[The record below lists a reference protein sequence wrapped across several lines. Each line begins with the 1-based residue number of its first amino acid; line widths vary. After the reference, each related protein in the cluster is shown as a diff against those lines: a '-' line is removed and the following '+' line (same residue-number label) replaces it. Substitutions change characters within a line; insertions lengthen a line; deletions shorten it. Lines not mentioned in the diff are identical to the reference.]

1 MAENEVVCSTIRPT
15 YRLSYDS
22 VAELLLMHVEEE
34 AELYLLAEVAKL
46 RQEWRSA
53 QVITLL
59 DKFGGLLIWLGT
71 QSWPYKCIMMWPL
84 LCQREG
90 K

>member
-1 MAENEVVCSTIRPT
+1 MVCSTIRPT

-46 RQEWRSA
+46 RREC
-53 QVITLL
+53 QVTTRVANSSGNHTSGQI
-59 DKFGGLLIWLGT
+59 GGPFKLV
-71 QSWPYKCIMMWPL
+71 
-84 LCQREG
+84 EA
-90 K
+90 

>member
-1 MAENEVVCSTIRPT
+1 MAESAVVCSTIRPA

-46 RQEWRSA
+46 
-53 QVITLL
+53 
-59 DKFGGLLIWLGT
+59 
-71 QSWPYKCIMMWPL
+71 
-84 LCQREG
+84 
-90 K
+90 